1 MSEEDRTHVYAW
13 LREEIGERRA
23 EYVMSCLAPVPLAD
37 LVTKEHLTDE
47 LSRFAA
53 LLRLEVAEQR
63 VEDRKETA
71 AEFAA
76 VRAEMAAGFKA
87 MAAQRA
93 EDRKETAAEFAAVRA
108 EMAAGFKAMAAQ
120 REEDRKEASAQRE
133 ADRSEAKQ
141 QFRWVIGTII
151 SAAGV
156 LLAAMGTFVAIA

>member
-53 LLRLEVAEQR
+53 LLRLEIAE
-63 VEDRKETA
+63 
-71 AEFAA
+71 
-76 VRAEMAAGFKA
+76 
-87 MAAQRA
+87 QRA

-108 EMAAGFKAMAAQ
+108 EMAAGFTAMAAQ

>member
-53 LLRLEVAEQR
+53 LLRLEFAE
-63 VEDRKETA
+63 
-71 AEFAA
+71 
-76 VRAEMAAGFKA
+76 
-87 MAAQRA
+87 QRA
-93 EDRKETAAEFAAVRA
+93 EDRREA
-108 EMAAGFKAMAAQ
+108 AAQ
-120 REEDRKEASAQRE
+120 REGDRRE
-133 ADRSEAKQ
+133 TANEFATVRSEAKQ